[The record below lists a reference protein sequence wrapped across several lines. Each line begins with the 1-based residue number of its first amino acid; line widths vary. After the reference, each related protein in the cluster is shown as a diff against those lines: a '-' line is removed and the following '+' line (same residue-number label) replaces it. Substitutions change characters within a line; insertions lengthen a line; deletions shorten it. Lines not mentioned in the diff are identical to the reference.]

1 MLLNNTRNLVT
12 ITIHEFIWLINF
24 EKKTEKHL
32 STKQKSD
39 NDG

>member
-1 MLLNNTRNLVT
+1 MLLNSTRNLVT
-12 ITIHEFIWLINF
+12 LATHEFIWLI
-24 EKKTEKHL
+24 KTEKHL

>member
-12 ITIHEFIWLINF
+12 ITTNEFIWLINF
-24 EKKTEKHL
+24 GKKKHIR
-32 STKQKSD
+32 TKQKSD